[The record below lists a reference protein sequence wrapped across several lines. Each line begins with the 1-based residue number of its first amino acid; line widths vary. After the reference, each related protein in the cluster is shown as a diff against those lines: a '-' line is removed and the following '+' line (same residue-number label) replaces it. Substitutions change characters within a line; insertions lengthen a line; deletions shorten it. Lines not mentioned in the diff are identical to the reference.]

1 MDFTRL
7 NPVVRSAGIFESVGC
22 GEERIA
28 YDARIIYVV
37 SGDLTASV
45 GSEKLGHLGPG
56 HMLYIPSGVPYKL
69 RGQYFRVAALS
80 FDLTG
85 ESPEPSER
93 MAPVAT
99 ALFDPSL
106 LHPTAEHAPFDK
118 YIHLPDMESE
128 REGLLE
134 MCDVFTSAVGEYRA
148 RVSAMLKLLLIKL
161 AELADENA
169 LPARM
174 IEALDAYIRENV
186 GEEISNTEIGAIFGY
201 HPFYVSRVLKE
212 SRGQTLRQYII
223 SYRLGLAKNML
234 RYTAKSVGEIAE
246 ECGFTDASYFT
257 KTFKS
262 ALGVT
267 PKEYRNSFKDDFI

>member
-37 SGDLTASV
+37 SGDLTASID
-45 GSEKLGHLGPG
+45 SEKLGHLGPG

-69 RGQYFRVAALS
+69 RGQYFRVAALT

-118 YIHLPDMESE
+118 YIYTCPIWRASAKACS
-128 REGLLE
+128 R
-134 MCDVFTSAVGEYRA
+134 CATS
-148 RVSAMLKLLLIKL
+148 
-161 AELADENA
+161 
-169 LPARM
+169 
-174 IEALDAYIRENV
+174 
-186 GEEISNTEIGAIFGY
+186 
-201 HPFYVSRVLKE
+201 SRVL
-212 SRGQTLRQYII
+212 SASIAHAC
-223 SYRLGLAKNML
+223 RL
-234 RYTAKSVGEIAE
+234 
-246 ECGFTDASYFT
+246 C
-257 KTFKS
+257 
-262 ALGVT
+262 
-267 PKEYRNSFKDDFI
+267 